1 MANTLPTNTHGVP
14 VDSMDVNEIYGAIE
28 KIGKQVIRSAINDES
43 NPLNL
48 FEKGNIDNGVAVEQ
62 LIVKLVEGQAW
73 DKNGTTTL
81 DKRAV
86 EYAVRYF
93 QELTDTQF
101 STTVQKSE
109 IKKILT
115 SASSVEDV
123 AGRMV
128 GILAASENYDKYEK
142 LKALLAEEAS
152 ADVVGTE
159 NAKLDAADG
168 DGKAIL
174 KMADVN
180 TPESALAV
188 IKDLVKGFKFVS
200 NKYNR
205 AGIKR
210 GTYADNI
217 VIVMPYTVRNKI
229 DIEVLAGVFNLSK
242 AEMEA
247 RIVETDAEDGEVY
260 ILDKDLV
267 VCYTKDY
274 DMTTQLNGQG
284 RFMNYFLTVERLYG
298 CSPLFNGVHFKA
310 TF

>member
-1 MANTLPTNTHGVP
+1 MANTLPTNTHGVSAANYET
-14 VDSMDVNEIYGAIE
+14 VESVYGAIE

-43 NPLNL
+43 NPLNI
-48 FEKGNIDNGVAVEQ
+48 FEKGGIDNGVTVEQ

-73 DKNGTTTL
+73 DKSGSTTL

-93 QELTDTQF
+93 QELTETQF

-109 IKKILT
+109 IKKVLT
-115 SASSVEDV
+115 NASSVEDV

-142 LKALLAEEAS
+142 LKKLLADEAS
-152 ADVVGTE
+152 TNEVGTE
-159 NAKLDAADG
+159 NAKLDVG

-174 KMADVN
+174 KMADVA
-180 TPESALAV
+180 TPEEALTA
-188 IKDLVKGFKFVS
+188 IKNIVKGFKFVS

-247 RIVETDAEDGEVY
+247 RIVETDAEDGEIY

-274 DMTTQLNGQG
+274 DMTTELNGQG

>member
-14 VDSMDVNEIYGAIE
+14 FDDVSVNALYGAIE

-48 FEKGNIDNGVAVEQ
+48 FEKGDIDNGVAVEQ
-62 LIVKLVEGQAW
+62 LIIQMVEGQAW

-86 EYAVRYF
+86 EFAVRYF
-93 QELTDTQF
+93 QELTETQF

-115 SASSVEDV
+115 NTSSVEDV

-128 GILAASENYDKYEK
+128 GILAASENFDKYEK
-142 LKALLAEEAS
+142 LKELLATEAS
-152 ADVVGTE
+152 ANVVGTE
-159 NAKLDAADG
+159 DAKLDAG

-174 KMADVN
+174 KMADVA
-180 TPESALAV
+180 TPEEALTA

-247 RIVETDAEDGEVY
+247 RIVETDAEDGEIY

>member
-1 MANTLPTNTHGVP
+1 MANTLPTNTHGVDAANYEP
-14 VDSMDVNEIYGAIE
+14 ATLYNAIE
-28 KIGKQVIRSAINDES
+28 KIGKQVIRSAINDET

-48 FEKGNIDNGVAVEQ
+48 FEKGGIDNGVAVEQ

-81 DKRAV
+81 DKKAV
-86 EYAVRYF
+86 DYAVRYF
-93 QELTDTQF
+93 QELTETQF
-101 STTVQKSE
+101 ATTVQKSE

-115 SASSVEDV
+115 NSSSIEDV

-128 GILAASENYDKYEK
+128 GILAASENFDKFEK

-152 ADVVGTE
+152 VDVVGT
-159 NAKLDAADG
+159 NANT

-174 KMADVN
+174 KMADVA
-180 TPESALAV
+180 TAEAALSA
-188 IKDLVKGFKFVS
+188 IKDIVKGFKFVS

-217 VIVMPYTVRNKI
+217 VIVMPYTIKNKI
-229 DIEVLAGVFNLSK
+229 DVEVLAGVFNLSK
-242 AEMEA
+242 TEMEA
-247 RIVETDAEDGEVY
+247 RIVETDATDGEVY

-274 DMTTQLNGQG
+274 EMTSQPNAQG
-284 RFMNYFLTVERLYG
+284 RFWNYYLTVERLYG

>member
-1 MANTLPTNTHGVP
+1 MANTLPTNTNGVP

-62 LIVKLVEGQAW
+62 LIIQMVEGQAW
-73 DKNGTTTL
+73 DKSGTTTL

-93 QELTDTQF
+93 QELTETQF

-128 GILAASENYDKYEK
+128 GILAASENFDKYEK
-142 LKALLAEEAS
+142 LKALLAAEAS
-152 ADVVGTE
+152 ADVVGTGANE
-159 NAKLDAADG
+159 

-174 KMADVN
+174 KMADVA
-180 TPESALAV
+180 TPEAALAR

-229 DIEVLAGVFNLSK
+229 DIDVLAGVFNLSK

-247 RIVETDAEDGEVY
+247 RIVETDAEDGEIY

>member
-1 MANTLPTNTHGVP
+1 MANTLPTNTHGV
-14 VDSMDVNEIYGAIE
+14 DAANYDINELYGAIE

-48 FEKGNIDNGVAVEQ
+48 FEKGGIDNGVSVEQ
-62 LIVKLVEGQAW
+62 LIIQMVEGQAW
-73 DKNGTTTL
+73 DKSGSTTL

-115 SASSVEDV
+115 NASSVEDV

-128 GILAASENYDKYEK
+128 GILAASENFDKYEK
-142 LKALLAEEAS
+142 LKALLATEAS
-152 ADVVGTE
+152 ADVVGTGA
-159 NAKLDAADG
+159 NT

-174 KMADVN
+174 KMADVA
-180 TPESALAV
+180 TPEAALTA

-229 DIEVLAGVFNLSK
+229 DIDVLAGVFNLSK

-247 RIVETDAEDGEVY
+247 RIVETDAEDGEIY

>member
-48 FEKGNIDNGVAVEQ
+48 FEKGGIDNGVAVEQ
-62 LIVKLVEGQAW
+62 LIIQMVEGQAW

-93 QELTDTQF
+93 QELTETQF

-115 SASSVEDV
+115 NASSVEDV
-123 AGRMV
+123 VGRMV
-128 GILAASENYDKYEK
+128 GILAASENFDKYEK

-152 ADVVGTE
+152 ADVVGTG
-159 NAKLDAADG
+159 ADT

-174 KMADVN
+174 KMDDVN

-247 RIVETDAEDGEVY
+247 RIVETDAEDGEIY

-274 DMTTQLNGQG
+274 DMTSQLNGQG

>member
-1 MANTLPTNTHGVP
+1 MANTLPVNTHGVDAANYEP
-14 VDSMDVNEIYGAIE
+14 ATLYGAIE

-48 FEKGNIDNGVAVEQ
+48 FEKGDIANGVAVEQ
-62 LIVKLVEGQAW
+62 LIVQLVEGQAW

-81 DKRAV
+81 DKKAV
-86 EYAVRYF
+86 EFAVRYF
-93 QELTDTQF
+93 EELTETQF
-101 STTVQKSE
+101 KTTVQKSE
-109 IKKILT
+109 IKKIMAG
-115 SASSVEDV
+115 SSSVEDV

-128 GILAASENYDKYEK
+128 GILAASENYDKFEK
-142 LKALLAEEAS
+142 LKALLAAEAS
-152 ADVVGTE
+152 ADLVGSST
-159 NAKLDAADG
+159 NQDS
-168 DGKAIL
+168 KAIW
-174 KMADVN
+174 KMADVA
-180 TPESALAV
+180 TPEDALKA
-188 IKDLVKGFKFVS
+188 IKDTVKGFKFVS

-217 VIVMPYTVRNKI
+217 VIVMPYTVRNAI
-229 DIEVLAGVFNLSK
+229 DIDVLAGVFNLSK
-242 AEMEA
+242 TEMEA
-247 RIVETDAEDGEVY
+247 RIVETDATDGEIY

-274 DMTTQLNGQG
+274 DMTSQPNGEG
-284 RFMNYFLTVERLYG
+284 RFMNYYLTVERLYG